1 MKADNIL
8 RKMTALGLG
17 MLSPMMASSAQALAA
32 SPDIHVDQVGYM
44 TNLDKVAMVT
54 LPAAG
59 DSFTLVDSK
68 TGAVVYTGQL
78 SQPVFDKSSGDTV
91 RQADFTAFQQ
101 PGTYKLVI
109 GAENSYDF
117 SIGDNVYA
125 VPALQN
131 WRSYTLSRSNTAFQD
146 ELTGLTVRAG
156 HAQDKAAQVYF
167 TDKLNKKGDVLDV
180 SGGWYDAGDYGKY
193 TTTAAIATAELMLAY
208 EANPEHFF
216 QGQLFF
222 PEGIKGDNMPDALS
236 EVKFELEFMKKMER
250 KDGSTFH
257 KVAGAQ
263 WPGFDKSPDTD
274 TQPRFIYGSCSA
286 STAMYGA
293 AMALAGRTYA
303 AYDGDFA
310 ADCLQRAQKVW
321 RYLEKQKTSL
331 YRVDEG
337 QESGSGPYDDKDD
350 LTERLWLAAELFKT
364 TGDVKYERYL
374 QQQAKLMTRKPGFF
388 TWDDTLALAQF
399 SYGTAA
405 KADAAFQ
412 QQVQAGL
419 LSYADEIMGQ
429 IAADQYRCS
438 LQENEYTWASTKNNL
453 TKGDILLMAYQIKP
467 EAGYLKGAMD
477 QIHYMFGRNAMNKS
491 YMTGVGAN
499 PPEHP
504 HNRIHESTGAYV
516 PGLIVGGPNY
526 VSGGDPDQTAYLAAE
541 HPAPAKCYLDV
552 LSSWSTNEY
561 AIDYCG
567 AGIYALSWFMQPD
580 RSIKAND
587 LKLTRAFPT
596 VE

>member
-1 MKADNIL
+1 MQA
-8 RKMTALGLG
+8 RKNLCKMIAMGLSL
-17 MLSPMMASSAQALAA
+17 LSPMLASSAQTFAA
-32 SPDIHVDQVGYM
+32 SPDIHVDQVGYI

-54 LPAAG
+54 LPAVG
-59 DSFTLVDSK
+59 DAFTLVDTK
-68 TGAVVYTGQL
+68 TGAAVYTGQL
-78 SQPVFDKSSGDTV
+78 SQPVYDKSSGENV
-91 RQADFTAFQQ
+91 RQADFTAFQT
-101 PGTYKLVI
+101 PGTYKLMV
-109 GAENSYDF
+109 GAEDSYAF
-117 SIGDNVYA
+117 TIGDNVYA

-131 WRSYTLSRSNTAFQD
+131 WRSYTLSRSNTPFHD
-146 ELTGLTVRAG
+146 ELTGLTVKQG

-193 TTTAAIATAELMLAY
+193 TTTAAIAAAEMMLAY
-208 EANPEHFF
+208 EAKPEHFF

-222 PEGIKGDNMPDALS
+222 PEGVKGENMPDALS
-236 EVKFELEFMKKMER
+236 EVKFELEFMKKLER

-274 TQPRFIYGSCSA
+274 LQPRFIYGNCSA

-303 AYDGDFA
+303 AYDRDFA

-321 RYLEKQKTSL
+321 KYLEKQKDSL
-331 YRVDEG
+331 YRMDDG
-337 QESGSGPYDDKDD
+337 QESGSGPYDDRND

-364 TGDVKYERYL
+364 TGDTKYEKYL
-374 QQQAKLMTRKPGFF
+374 QQQAKTMTKKPGFF

-399 SYGTAA
+399 SYGTAP
-405 KADAAFQ
+405 KADADFQ
-412 QQVQAGL
+412 QQVQQGL
-419 LSYADEIMGQ
+419 VSYADEIMSQ
-429 IAADQYRCS
+429 IEADQYRCS
-438 LQENEYTWASTKNNL
+438 LQKNEYTWASTKNNL

-467 EAGYLKGAMD
+467 EAGYLRGAMD
-477 QIHYMFGRNAMNKS
+477 QIHYLFGRNAMNKS

-516 PGLIVGGPNY
+516 PGLIVGGPNC
-526 VSGGDPDQTAYLAAE
+526 VPGGDPDQTAYLAAE
-541 HPAPAKCYLDV
+541 NPAPAKCYLDV
-552 LSSWSTNEY
+552 LTSWSTNEY
-561 AIDYCG
+561 AIDYGG
-567 AGIYALSWFMQPD
+567 AGIYALSWFMEPD
-580 RSIKAND
+580 RTLQAKD
-587 LKLTRAFPT
+587 LKLMRVFPT
-596 VE
+596 VK